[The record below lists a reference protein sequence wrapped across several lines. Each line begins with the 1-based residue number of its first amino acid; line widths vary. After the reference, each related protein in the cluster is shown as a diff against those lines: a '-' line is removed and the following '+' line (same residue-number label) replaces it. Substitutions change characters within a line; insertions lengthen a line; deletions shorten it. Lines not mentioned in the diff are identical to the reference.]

1 MGNHIFICYAR
12 EDQEFALELGAKLK
26 DHGIPVWLDQWDIPG
41 GADWDQAIEDALHD
55 CSKFLIIL
63 TKTAVDSRE
72 VRGELQTAL
81 DEEKPIVPVLHQTC
95 RIPRQLKVY
104 QHIDFTAHGPEDS
117 RALAKLFR
125 ALDMPTDAPPKE
137 LPEGDQQRGKTV
149 PGQVAHDSSEPKP
162 DALQP
167 TTALREKSSE
177 EHPRDVKRKRS
188 SLIWGLIALLMI
200 FGMGSVLYFLSPF
213 SHPPKILSFTATDLN
228 PRPAQPVTLRW
239 EVRDA
244 TRVLLD
250 GSRVSSAGSRSVS
263 PQVSATYSLVAES
276 KTGRDERTLTLN
288 VLPPEPKPKILSFTA
303 TDLNPRP
310 AQPVTL
316 KWEVRDAT
324 RVLLDGSPVSSAGSR
339 SVSPQVSAT
348 YSLVAESKTGR
359 DERTLTL
366 NVTPQQPPKIPQP
379 KIVGYL
385 VLTKAARIDKVADL
399 SSTDKICVTTKQTAD
414 FMRSVPSL
422 SKCQPVLISS
432 PEIVQAMMQNVCPV
446 TFFSQL
452 ESAQRVQSYAGKPP
466 IPVYDR

>member
-81 DEEKPIVPVLHQTC
+81 DEEKPIVPVLHQAC
-95 RIPRQLKVY
+95 RIPRQLKVF

-125 ALDMPTDAPPKE
+125 ALDMPTDAPRKE

-162 DALQP
+162 HALQP

-200 FGMGSVLYFLSPF
+200 FGMGSVLYFFSPF

-250 GSRVSSAGSRSVS
+250 GSRVSSAGSKSVT
-263 PQVSATYSLVAES
+263 PQV
-276 KTGRDERTLTLN
+276 
-288 VLPPEPKPKILSFTA
+288 TA
-303 TDLNPRP
+303 
-310 AQPVTL
+310 
-316 KWEVRDAT
+316 
-324 RVLLDGSPVSSAGSR
+324 S
-339 SVSPQVSAT
+339 

-446 TFFSQL
+446 TFFPQL
-452 ESAQRVQSYAGKPP
+452 ESAQRVQSYAGKPL